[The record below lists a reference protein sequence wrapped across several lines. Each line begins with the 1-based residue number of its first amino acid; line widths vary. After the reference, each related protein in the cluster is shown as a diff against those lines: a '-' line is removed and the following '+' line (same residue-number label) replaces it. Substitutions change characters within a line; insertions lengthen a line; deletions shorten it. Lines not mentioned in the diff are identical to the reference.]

1 MKTPLEKAK
10 ACCGKLHDRGTDKLL
25 AAIAAAPDQGR
36 IVSAMKEIAAKC
48 PEARRVEVQPTLSLD
63 VRTGAM
69 RLRRWEIWIWGGPSS
84 TNLDGSGDSKDLND
98 AVAEAIGEYRQN
110 IGTRRPAAEVEAD
123 NAAALEE
130 VERFDPMCGPM
141 GLETDRDRHND
152 DDAQRAA
159 QGRADAAE
167 RDND

>member
-1 MKTPLEKAK
+1 
-10 ACCGKLHDRGTDKLL
+10 
-25 AAIAAAPDQGR
+25 
-36 IVSAMKEIAAKC
+36 
-48 PEARRVEVQPTLSLD
+48 
-63 VRTGAM
+63 M

-159 QGRADAAE
+159 QERADAAE
-167 RDND
+167 RDGD